1 MLAWINKLLDNNERK
16 VARYWKEVVAPVNA
30 LEDEVSRIDD
40 LAAEYA
46 RLREAYRNGADLDGL
61 LPRVFALT
69 RESSKRFLG
78 LRHYDV
84 QLIGGAVLHEG
95 KIAEMKTGEGKTLVA
110 TLAVALNAI
119 TGKGVHLVTVND
131 YLARRD
137 AEWMGPIYKGLG
149 LTVGVVQ
156 NHSHPEERRKAY
168 LCDVTYVTNSELG
181 FDYLRDNMAVAP
193 EQLVLRHDT
202 PLHYAIIDEVDS
214 ILVDEARTPLII
226 SGPAE
231 KATDMYY
238 RMAEIA
244 KKLERGEK
252 PPVGS
257 KGEPTGDY
265 TIEEKQKAV
274 HLTLQGI
281 ARAEKLLGVEGL
293 FNTENMELA
302 HMLTQAIRAKELYFI
317 DREYIVQDGQVIIVD
332 EFTGRLQ
339 PGRRFG
345 EGLHQAI
352 EAKEGVKIERENQTL
367 ATITYQNFF
376 RLFEKTAGMTGTA
389 KTEEKEFQE
398 IYAMDVV
405 SIPTNRPV
413 IRQDAPDVVYRSEK
427 GKFFAVVEE
436 IAEKYEKGQPVLVGT
451 ISVEKSERLSA
462 MLKEPRHFLPRLEA
476 RAQMLAKAIEKQSG
490 PEWERLKKA
499 LERPG
504 SLRDGELEQ
513 HEAIIP
519 PKGNIRTAWDYLKKA
534 VHTLELI
541 RKGIPHQVL
550 NAKYHEKE
558 SEIVAQAGRS
568 KTVTISTNM
577 AGRGTDIKLGGN
589 AEYLAADLLRK
600 EGLEPR
606 AEWRIELFIKKLV
619 QGAEEE
625 ALKLAAEIGVRQAVI
640 DEIRRLRDTC
650 AADEVRVK
658 ELGGLHIIG
667 TERHESRRIDNQLRG
682 RSGRQ
687 GDPGSSRF
695 YVSFDDDLMRLFASE
710 RIIAMLDRMGFDDS
724 EPIENQ
730 MVTRSIERAQKRVE
744 DRHFDARKQLLRLD
758 EVMARQREVVYAQR
772 RNVLLGSDEVVRE
785 GALAMVEDTV
795 DGVAANYLNP
805 QQHPDDWDIEGLRS
819 SLLDFI
825 PPLKDFD
832 FEGLRKLKAEE
843 GIEKLVEAA
852 RAAYEAREAE
862 LNRQGPNLMRAVER
876 FVTLQVVDNAWKEH
890 LHSMD
895 VLKQGIFLRGYGQR
909 DPFQEYKLEG
919 TRFFNEMIA
928 GIKSEVTKF
937 LFRLQV
943 EVNQQPVPAPV
954 AQGVEYSGSEAG
966 AAPSQSNFDPFTVRR
981 QQKAASAY
989 SGLSRAERR
998 RLEREEKKKNK
1009 G

>member
-30 LEDEVSRIDD
+30 LEDELSRIED

-46 RLREAYRNGADLDGL
+46 KLREQYAAGTDLDDL
-61 LPRVFALT
+61 LPRAFALT

-110 TLAVALNAI
+110 TLAVCLNAI
-119 TGKGVHLVTVND
+119 AGKGVHLVTVND

-137 AEWMGPIYKGLG
+137 ADWMGPIYKGLG

-156 NHSHPEERRKAY
+156 NQSTPEDRRQAY

-181 FDYLRDNMAVAP
+181 FDYLRDNMSVAP

-202 PLHYAIIDEVDS
+202 PLNYAIIDEVDS

-238 RMAEIA
+238 RMAEIV

-252 PPVGS
+252 PPVGT
-257 KGEPTGDY
+257 KGEPTGHY

-281 ARAEKLLGVEGL
+281 AKAEKMLGVEGL

-317 DREYIVQDGQVIIVD
+317 DREYIVQEGQVIIVD

-367 ATITYQNFF
+367 ATVTYQNFF

-398 IYAMDVV
+398 IYAMDVRT
-405 SIPTNRPV
+405 IPTNRPV
-413 IRQDAPDVVYRSEK
+413 VRQDAPDVVYRSEK

-462 MLKEPRHFLPRLEA
+462 MLKEARHFLPRLEA
-476 RAQMLAKAIEKQSG
+476 RAQFMAKAIEKQSG
-490 PEWERLKKA
+490 PEWDRLKKA

-504 SLRDGELEQ
+504 SLRDSELEPHQ
-513 HEAIIP
+513 STIP
-519 PKGNIRTAWDYLKKA
+519 PKGNIRMAWDYLKKA

-568 KTVTISTNM
+568 KTITISTNM

-589 AEYLAADLLRK
+589 PEYLAADLLRK

-606 AEWRIELFIKKLV
+606 SEWRIELFIKKLV
-619 QGAEEE
+619 QGAEDE
-625 ALKLAAEIGVRQAVI
+625 AFKLAAEIGVRQSVI

-710 RIIAMLDRMGFDDS
+710 RIVGMLDRMGFDDS

-744 DRHFDARKQLLRLD
+744 DRHFDTRKQLLRLD

-772 RNVLLGSDEVVRE
+772 RNVLLGTDESVRE
-785 GALAMVEDTV
+785 GALNMVEDTV

-805 QQHPDDWDIEGLRS
+805 QQHPEDWDIEGLRS
-819 SLLDFI
+819 SLVDFI

-832 FEGLRKLKAEE
+832 FDGLRKLKPDE
-843 GIEKLVEAA
+843 GAEKLIEVG
-852 RAAYEAREAE
+852 RTAYEAREAE
-862 LNRQGPNLMRAVER
+862 LNAQGPNLMRAVER

-919 TRFFNEMIA
+919 TRFFNEMIG

-943 EVNQQPVPAPV
+943 EVNQQPTPAPV
-954 AQGVEYSGSEAG
+954 AQGVEYSGSDTATG
-966 AAPSQSNFDPFTVRR
+966 PSQGNLDPFTVRR

-998 RLEREEKKKNK
+998 RLEREEKRKNK